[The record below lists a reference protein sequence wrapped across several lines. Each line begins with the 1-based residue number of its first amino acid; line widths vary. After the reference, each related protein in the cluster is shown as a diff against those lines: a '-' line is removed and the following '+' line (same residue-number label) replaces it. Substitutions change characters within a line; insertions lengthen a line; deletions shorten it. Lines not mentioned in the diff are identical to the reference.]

1 MTNSEFLVS
10 LKVVDMSVGPAV
22 KFAEI
27 VVKFAGSQA
36 DLTKNFALNGGN
48 SSGDSVHGLIG
59 LTAKVVGSSHVA
71 FICLLLNKESSEQL
85 LGNCDLLGVSLVGVR
100 IELDA
105 LSSGSWPI
113 RVVDSVSMSNFSLNC
128 APGVNSSIEVV
139 PETGASNIGG
149 FESSVDNETARVV
162 E

>member
-10 LKVVDMSVGPAV
+10 LKVVDMSVGSIV
-22 KFAEI
+22 EFAEI
-27 VVKFAGSQA
+27 VVKFVSSQA
-36 DLTKNFALNGGN
+36 DLTENFALNGGN
-48 SSGDSVHGLIG
+48 SSADSVHSLIG

-71 FICLLLNKESSEQL
+71 FVCFLLNKESSEQL
-85 LGNCDLLGVSLVGVR
+85 LRNCDLLGISLVGVR

-113 RVVDSVSMSNFSLNC
+113 RVVNSVGMSYFSFNC
-128 APGVNSSIEVV
+128 APGVDSAIEVV
-139 PETGASNIGG
+139 PETCTTNIGG

>member
-10 LKVVDMSVGPAV
+10 LKVVDMSVGSAV

-36 DLTKNFALNGGN
+36 DLTKNFALDGGN
-48 SSGDSVHGLIG
+48 SSGDGVHGLIG

-71 FICLLLNKESSEQL
+71 FVCFLLNEESSEQF
-85 LGNCDLLGVSLVGVR
+85 LGNCDFLGISLVGVR

-105 LSSGSWPI
+105 LASGSWPI
-113 RVVDSVSMSNFSLNC
+113 RVVNSMSMSYFSFNC
-128 APGVNSSIEVV
+128 APGVDSAIEVV
-139 PETGASNIGG
+139 PEACATNIGC
-149 FESSVDNETARVV
+149 FESSIDNETARVV